1 MATTKFYLDTRRA
14 SEATHAL
21 RISIC
26 QHTKTAA
33 YPLGIKLAKN
43 QWDPEAK
50 VIVNHPEAKYWNNF
64 IAKRKVEVDTLILKL
79 EDSDPKTLAAM
90 TAVEIRDY
98 IAAALTPAEQP
109 KPDKKPKEDP
119 NTFLKWF
126 DRFMERKKGRT
137 NGIYD
142 ATRKR
147 LVAWYKGEEA
157 LAKVKFEDIKVS

>member
-14 SEATHAL
+14 TEATHAL

-43 QWDPEAK
+43 QWDSEAK
-50 VIVNHPEAKYWNNF
+50 VIINHPEAKYWNNY

-79 EDSDPKTLAAM
+79 EDTDPKKLASM
-90 TAVEIRDY
+90 SAVEIRDY
-98 IAAALTPAEQP
+98 VVAALAPADEKP
-109 KPDKKPKEDP
+109 KDRKPKEDP

-126 DRFMERKKGRT
+126 DRFLERKKGRT
-137 NGIYD
+137 NGIWKTQ
-142 ATRKR
+142 ARMTP
-147 LVAWYKGEEA
+147 A
-157 LAKVKFEDIKVS
+157 AKVDLTPENNLILPP